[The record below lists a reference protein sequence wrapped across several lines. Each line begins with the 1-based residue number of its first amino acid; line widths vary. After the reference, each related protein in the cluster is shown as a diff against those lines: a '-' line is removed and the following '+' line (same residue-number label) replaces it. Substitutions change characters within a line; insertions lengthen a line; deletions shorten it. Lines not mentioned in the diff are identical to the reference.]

1 MIHLKNTFL
10 YLFLLISWFAQA
22 QISSYNH
29 KDYLTILSHS
39 KDSLYS
45 KILGE
50 YKAYIDQHGADYK
63 VQMERCKFI
72 EKAYY
77 DYTEEYNPKYEEADQ
92 CIKEL
97 VQRFPN
103 TPEVLIYRAEGIY
116 GDSSVQ
122 FLKKLEKQ
130 IHQQPEIWNEY
141 AWKVYESLAQH
152 YNGDSN
158 RLAIRYGE
166 KAVSANDTLDL
177 SLFLARLYKENNQR
191 EKAIE
196 ILSSKTDSTEQSW
209 TLNQKG
215 KLYLELGATDKAI
228 ETFRLAQKDTSGWQD
243 SGSLAQALID
253 NGFISEARPYL
264 IKEISRSSWN
274 NLADRYRLLDFD
286 LKYGEADSAKV
297 SYQRF
302 TEDNFWNDP
311 IGIARL
317 RLFIKAP
324 LAPVTYFDFFR
335 ILLLLASVLLFL
347 IIPYIWILPIHY
359 IGGYLKSRK
368 GETESTSV
376 DFRWGLRHL
385 WVAFS
390 LYFII
395 TFVVSAF
402 FNYPTIISIFND
414 SFQEDAI
421 QPISELTAQLTL
433 YFFIG
438 LFITTLSFIKL
449 SDLKNIGSIIKQ
461 QSHSIGIGI
470 GLAFLMRFGLGIY
483 LIIIQRLGWHTI
495 GETLTIMSINDDI
508 LSVNQFYHPLIGFL
522 FVVLLVPLY
531 EEILFRGVFLS
542 SVEKHINFLVA
553 NILQSFVFALAHQ
566 NLKLFIFYFV
576 FGFVAGHYCHR
587 TKSLITGLT
596 LHVTNN
602 LIAFIAI
609 VATQSKL

>member
-1 MIHLKNTFL
+1 MKNFFL
-10 YLFLLISWFAQA
+10 FLFLLISWFGQA
-22 QISSYNH
+22 QISPYNH

-72 EKAYY
+72 ENAYY

-116 GDSSVQ
+116 GDSSVL

-177 SLFLARLYKENNQR
+177 SLFLARLYKQNNQT

-253 NGFISEARPYL
+253 NGLFGEARNYL
-264 IKEISRSSWN
+264 VKEI
-274 NLADRYRLLDFD
+274 DRFGWSNGTARYKLLDYD
-286 LKYGEADSAKV
+286 LKFGEADSAKV
-297 SYQRF
+297 SYQKF
-302 TEDNFWNDP
+302 VEGNFWNDP

-317 RLFIKAP
+317 RLFVKAP
-324 LAPVTYFDFFR
+324 LAAISFSDLLRLLV
-335 ILLLLASVLLFL
+335 LLLVLFLLL
-347 IIPYIWILPIHY
+347 IIPYVWILPIHF
-359 IGGYLKSRK
+359 IGLYLKNRK
-368 GETESTSV
+368 GEIEQSPEE
-376 DFRWGLRHL
+376 FNWGLRHL

-390 LYFII
+390 LYFLV
-395 TFVVSAF
+395 TFLVTACF
-402 FNYPTIISIFND
+402 DYPSLISMFND
-414 SFQEDAI
+414 SFQEDPI
-421 QPISELTAQLTL
+421 QPISELTAKITL

-438 LFITTLSFIKL
+438 LAISTLAFVKL
-449 SDLKNIGSIIKQ
+449 DDLKGIGLKIQQ

-470 GLAFLMRFGLGIY
+470 GLAFLMRFGLAIY
-483 LIIIQRLGWHTI
+483 LVVIQRLGWHNF

-508 LSVNQFYHPLIGFL
+508 LSINQFYNPFIGFL
-522 FVVLLVPLY
+522 FVVIIVPLY
-531 EEILFRGVFLS
+531 EEVLFRGVFLS
-542 SVEKHINFLVA
+542 SVQKHINFFVA
-553 NILQSFVFALAHQ
+553 NVLQSFVFALAHQ

-576 FGFVAGHYCHR
+576 FGYLAGHYCYR
-587 TKSLITGLT
+587 TKSLITGVS

-602 LIAFIAI
+602 LIAFIAM
-609 VATQSKL
+609 VALQKG